1 MQESNQGESK
11 RLTKADWKAIFDEWK
26 ASGMRQQQFCE
37 TKGIKLHTFSYWRS
51 QLVEKKK
58 QISSFHAVNVKS
70 TSKALSVTQPV
81 SLRLPNGIS
90 LTIPA
95 TADKVLLK
103 NLFELLDIKAC

>member
-1 MQESNQGESK
+1 MQELNQAESK
-11 RLTKADWKAIFDEWK
+11 HLTKADWKGIFDEWK

-51 QLVEKKK
+51 QLAGKKK
-58 QISSFHAVNVKS
+58 QTSSFQAANVKPS
-70 TSKALSVTQPV
+70 SKAFSVEQPLN
-81 SLRLPNGIS
+81 LRLPNGIS
-90 LTIPA
+90 LTIPP